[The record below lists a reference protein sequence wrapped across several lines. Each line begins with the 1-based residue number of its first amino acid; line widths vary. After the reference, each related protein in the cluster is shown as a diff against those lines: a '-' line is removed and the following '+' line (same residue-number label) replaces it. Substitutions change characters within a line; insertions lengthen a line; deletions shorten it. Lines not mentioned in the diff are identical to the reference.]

1 MENRLT
7 CKSFKKNET
16 QYIKCIYL
24 TYVNIHYASEMIK
37 LYSVFAGITIQV
49 KLQVRISVF
58 KLSGM
63 DCILFTLTFNC
74 KKKKKMQFFLFTLLF
89 KDSKCFFS
97 LFVCLF

>member
-1 MENRLT
+1 M
-7 CKSFKKNET
+7 K

-74 KKKKKMQFFLFTLLF
+74 KKKKKCNFFYLHYCLRTA
-89 KDSKCFFS
+89 SVFS
-97 LFVCLF
+97 VCLFVFFRN